1 MAPPTAPQHL
11 TALARANMVRL
22 ARADLKRRIA
32 DGELTAAEV
41 VLSCPWEVESM
52 TVADLLA
59 SQRRW
64 GATRCRKLLDSLQ
77 IRETRTVNSLTE
89 RQRGALAERLRAGA
103 RRDAAADGRPVVF
116 A

>member
-1 MAPPTAPQHL
+1 M
-11 TALARANMVRL
+11 
-22 ARADLKRRIA
+22 KRKIA
-32 DGELTAAEV
+32 EGQLTAAEV
-41 VLSCPWEVESM
+41 VLTCPWEVESM

-64 GATRCRKLLDSLQ
+64 GATRCRKLLDGLQ

-103 RRDAAADGRPVVF
+103 HGDAAVADDRPLALV
-116 A
+116 

>member
-1 MAPPTAPQHL
+1 MSAVAVMAPPTAPQHL

-22 ARADLKRRIA
+22 ARAELKRKIA

-64 GATRCRKLLDSLQ
+64 GATRCRISACSK
-77 IRETRTVNSLTE
+77 
-89 RQRGALAERLRAGA
+89 
-103 RRDAAADGRPVVF
+103 ADGGSHPGSPRK
-116 A
+116 